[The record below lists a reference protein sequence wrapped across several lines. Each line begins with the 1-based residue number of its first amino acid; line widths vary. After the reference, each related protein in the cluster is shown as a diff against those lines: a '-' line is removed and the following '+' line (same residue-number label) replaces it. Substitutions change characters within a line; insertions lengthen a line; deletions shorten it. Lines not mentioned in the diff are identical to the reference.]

1 MSFFFFFSPLHSVY
15 SMKIKTIRI
24 KESLRRNR
32 IAHLLPTVPIP
43 YPCRRL
49 LHRPKWPRIDSRS
62 FLLYERDSL
71 ILPICYRIK
80 HRIVFYCKKK
90 KKKFSSFFSSIV
102 KIGSII
108 KYPIRNIKYL
118 LDIFVSICLQGLTL
132 FKIIVR

>member
-1 MSFFFFFSPLHSVY
+1 MYDIIKILNHTVKYREYKMRNWIVSFFLFY

-90 KKKFSSFFSSIV
+90 KKILFVLFINRKNRINHQIS
-102 KIGSII
+102 
-108 KYPIRNIKYL
+108 YP
-118 LDIFVSICLQGLTL
+118 
-132 FKIIVR
+132 